1 MVSTEN
7 GVDVSQY
14 HLSSHTNL
22 EKVNEL
28 IYKSIGFSFISLL
41 HHRAYI
47 ISLTSLQLHHHTLL
61 IKLTSITSLH
71 LNHITYSKLITS
83 ANSITFYTIIIT
95 LHHSRIPLISTVTIH
110 LQIPWGT
117 QISHSALTF
126 VSSFH
131 KLVPLPSRTISG
143 ILRNYCFFPATS
155 TLIQGRTELTPWRRS
170 STFHPNWHCLWK
182 TKLFQKNRYGDPI
195 YSSKDHYIKLAWT
208 LQCISNKHLLST

>member
-14 HLSSHTNL
+14 HLPSHANL

-41 HHRAYI
+41 HHRAHI
-47 ISLTSLQLHHHTLL
+47 ISLTSLQLHHHALL
-61 IKLTSITSLH
+61 IKLTWITSLH
-71 LNHITYSKLITS
+71 LNYITYSKLITS

-143 ILRNYCFFPATS
+143 ILRNYGFFRATS
-155 TLIQGRTELTPWRRS
+155 RLIQGCTELTSLESISCFS
-170 STFHPNWHCLWK
+170 SELTLS
-182 TKLFQKNRYGDPI
+182 LKN
-195 YSSKDHYIKLAWT
+195 
-208 LQCISNKHLLST
+208 

>member
-61 IKLTSITSLH
+61 IKLTWITSLH
-71 LNHITYSKLITS
+71 LNYITYSKLITS
-83 ANSITFYTIIIT
+83 ANSITFYTIITT

-155 TLIQGRTELTPWRRS
+155 RLIQGRTDLTSLEAIFYFSSELTLS
-170 STFHPNWHCLWK
+170 L
-182 TKLFQKNRYGDPI
+182 KN
-195 YSSKDHYIKLAWT
+195 
-208 LQCISNKHLLST
+208 

>member
-7 GVDVSQY
+7 GDDVSQY
-14 HLSSHTNL
+14 HLSSHANL
-22 EKVNEL
+22 EKVNKL
-28 IYKSIGFSFISLL
+28 ICKSIGFSFLSLSY
-41 HHRAYI
+41 HRNHI

-61 IKLTSITSLH
+61 TKLTSITSLH
-71 LNHITYSKLITS
+71 LNYITYSKLITS

-155 TLIQGRTELTPWRRS
+155 RLIQGRTDLTSLEAIFYFSSELTLS
-170 STFHPNWHCLWK
+170 L
-182 TKLFQKNRYGDPI
+182 KN
-195 YSSKDHYIKLAWT
+195 
-208 LQCISNKHLLST
+208 

>member
-61 IKLTSITSLH
+61 IKLTWITSLH
-71 LNHITYSKLITS
+71 LNYITYSKLITS

-155 TLIQGRTELTPWRRS
+155 RLIQGRTDLTS
-170 STFHPNWHCLWK
+170 LEAIFY
-182 TKLFQKNRYGDPI
+182 F
-195 YSSKDHYIKLAWT
+195 SSKLT
-208 LQCISNKHLLST
+208 LSLKN

>member
-14 HLSSHTNL
+14 HLPSHANL

-41 HHRAYI
+41 HHPAHI

-61 IKLTSITSLH
+61 IKLTWITSLH
-71 LNHITYSKLITS
+71 LNYIIYSKLITS
-83 ANSITFYTIIIT
+83 ANSVTFYTIIIT
-95 LHHSRIPLISTVTIH
+95 LHHSRIPLISPVTIH
-110 LQIPWGT
+110 LQIPCGT
-117 QISHSALTF
+117 QISHSAPTF

-155 TLIQGRTELTPWRRS
+155 RLIQGCTELTSLEAIFCFS
-170 STFHPNWHCLWK
+170 SELTLS
-182 TKLFQKNRYGDPI
+182 LKN
-195 YSSKDHYIKLAWT
+195 
-208 LQCISNKHLLST
+208 

>member
-14 HLSSHTNL
+14 HLPSHANL

-41 HHRAYI
+41 HHPAHI

-61 IKLTSITSLH
+61 IKLTWITSLH
-71 LNHITYSKLITS
+71 LNYITYSKLITS

-95 LHHSRIPLISTVTIH
+95 LHHSRIPLISPVTIH

-117 QISHSALTF
+117 QISHSAPTF

-143 ILRNYCFFPATS
+143 ILRNYGFFRATS
-155 TLIQGRTELTPWRRS
+155 RLIQGCTELTSLESIFCFS
-170 STFHPNWHCLWK
+170 SELTLS
-182 TKLFQKNRYGDPI
+182 LKN
-195 YSSKDHYIKLAWT
+195 
-208 LQCISNKHLLST
+208 